1 MRMDLDTLSSMA
13 EYAFRNVRPDDLAF
27 LFASGKSEG
36 FLRDQLGIA
45 LNERLA
51 LSGHENVTREWKKH
65 DLAVMNGNYPVLL
78 IEGKS
83 WICHDSYRKSKLLTD
98 KKSIYQGSLNDV
110 RKLIDTKKRYPDVSI
125 YISTVIYGI
134 DTTMRGTYKQFNIT
148 YGDSHNKGIISAGN
162 FSNLVGISRS
172 HATILHSAFG
182 PTRRFPL
189 RVGSYHGMSIEADF
203 FLTQIF
209 EQPSKDLLREVKGQ
223 FLNKTSLYG

>member
-1 MRMDLDTLSSMA
+1 MRIDLDTLSSMA
-13 EYAFRNVRPDDLAF
+13 DYAFKVIRPDDLAF

-36 FLRDQLGIA
+36 YLRDQLGIT
-45 LNERLA
+45 LNQRLA
-51 LSGHENVTREWKKH
+51 ISGQENVTREWKKH

-98 KKSIYQGSLNDV
+98 KKSIYQGALNDV
-110 RKLIDTKKRYPDVSI
+110 RKLIDTRKRYPDASI

-134 DTTMRGTYKQFNIT
+134 DTTMRGNYEQFNIT
-148 YGDSHNKGIISAGN
+148 YGDSHNKGITSAGN

-189 RVGSYHGMSIEADF
+189 RVGPYHGMDIEADF
-203 FLTQIF
+203 FLTQIM
-209 EQPSKDLLREVKGQ
+209 ELPSKDLIREVKSSI
-223 FLNKTSLYG
+223 FE